1 VRIPTFNVE
10 KRGTEGFSDEF
21 YVDRQNP
28 RVEVE
33 ISELVPE
40 VFAELD

>member
-1 VRIPTFNVE
+1 MHISTFNVE
-10 KRGTEGFSDEF
+10 KRGTEGFSDGF

-28 RVEVE
+28 RVEAE

-40 VFAELD
+40 VFAEWA